1 MKMEKVLIFACL
13 TWASLTFNACYAQNP
28 EQYLP
33 TFNIARD
40 KEVTVNAT
48 CGGDLGGQTETYCKL
63 VGYDSFFVKS
73 SNQILSGQV
82 NIPSGL
88 CQAGNALGICICG
101 CRCSSGSQTSG
112 CT

>member
-1 MKMEKVLIFACL
+1 MEKVLIFACL
-13 TWASLTFNACYAQNP
+13 TWASLTFNTCYAQNP

-82 NIPSGL
+82 KIHSIPLS
-88 CQAGNALGICICG
+88 
-101 CRCSSGSQTSG
+101 RTTSMDG
-112 CT
+112 TLKLSNTKAHVA

>member
-1 MKMEKVLIFACL
+1 MEKVLIFACL
-13 TWASLTFNACYAQNP
+13 TWASLTFNTCYAQNP

-82 NIPSGL
+82 KIHSGVRPL
-88 CQAGNALGICICG
+88 
-101 CRCSSGSQTSG
+101 SSRECVRNLHLRVQVQLWAHATYS
-112 CT
+112 

>member
-1 MKMEKVLIFACL
+1 MEKVLIFACL
-13 TWASLTFNACYAQNP
+13 TWASLTFNACYAQS
-28 EQYLP
+28 QYLP

-82 NIPSGL
+82 KIHYQP
-88 CQAGNALGICICG
+88 
-101 CRCSSGSQTSG
+101 
-112 CT
+112 

>member
-1 MKMEKVLIFACL
+1 MEKVLIFACL

-82 NIPSGL
+82 NFSFDMHRKVFSHLKKYILSLSKATWTFEFPL
-88 CQAGNALGICICG
+88 
-101 CRCSSGSQTSG
+101 
-112 CT
+112 